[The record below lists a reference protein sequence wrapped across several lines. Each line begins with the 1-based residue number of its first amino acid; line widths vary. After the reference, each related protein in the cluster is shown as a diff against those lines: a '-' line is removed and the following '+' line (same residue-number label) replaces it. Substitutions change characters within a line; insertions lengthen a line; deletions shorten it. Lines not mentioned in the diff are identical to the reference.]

1 MTIRFGRASYR
12 KTLIGYSFIA
22 VRKKIFSKIWR
33 FFAFLFDAR
42 WLLVYDDFKDDKRQE
57 SFCRSFL
64 KIEAF
69 VALQPTRFE
78 PNSLTIIFQ
87 LVYETCRCFPN
98 CCFGRFSRSIRDGT
112 IKLLRLVANSQP
124 LRLSQPNRC
133 KQFRAF
139 L

>member
-1 MTIRFGRASYR
+1 MTIRFGRAPYR

-22 VRKKIFSKIWR
+22 VRKKIFQK
-33 FFAFLFDAR
+33 FGGYLLFLFDAR
-42 WLLVYDDFKDDKRQE
+42 WLLVYDNFKDDKRQE

-78 PNSLTIIFQ
+78 PNSFTIIFQ
-87 LVYETCRCFPN
+87 LFYETCRCFPN

-112 IKLLRLVANSQP
+112 IKLLRLVANPQS
-124 LRLSQPNRC
+124 LHLSQPES
-133 KQFRAF
+133 